1 MRAISEQLSP
11 DIDHLEGDNNC
22 PVSRYKYFTLHSWD
36 YKSLLKPG
44 LAFPVWQDTT
54 ISSLADWIMLLV
66 RTLRKNSMY
75 NLHKNVY
82 LFLKIVVLIR
92 FLFIICDIS
101 RDESKDLVS
110 YLKYH
115 LYKQQTLTRSSYK
128 HKQLHQVPL
137 ISNLNV
143 SLPTPHHYLHMKERI
158 AVSWRNYSPI

>member
-44 LAFPVWQDTT
+44 LAFPVRQDTT

-82 LFLKIVVLIR
+82 LFLKIVVEIR
-92 FLFIICDIS
+92 FLFIICVIL
-101 RDESKDLVS
+101 RDESLDLVN
-110 YLKYH
+110 YLRYH
-115 LYKQQTLTRSSYK
+115 LYKQQPGRRGSYK
-128 HKQLHQVPL
+128 QQLL
-137 ISNLNV
+137 RYLYLSLSFISSCLLTNHIIFKGNIFGKW
-143 SLPTPHHYLHMKERI
+143 YRYFEE
-158 AVSWRNYSPI
+158 